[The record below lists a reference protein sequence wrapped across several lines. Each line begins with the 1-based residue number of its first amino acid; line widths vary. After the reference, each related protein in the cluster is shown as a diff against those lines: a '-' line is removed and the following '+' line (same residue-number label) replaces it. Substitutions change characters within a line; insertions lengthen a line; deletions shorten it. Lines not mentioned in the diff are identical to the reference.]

1 MDYFGSTL
9 VYTYRHSF
17 IYNNNNNNI
26 IIIITIMTVYFD
38 VA

>member
-9 VYTYRHSF
+9 VCTYRHSF
-17 IYNNNNNNI
+17 IYNNNII

>member
-17 IYNNNNNNI
+17 IYNNNI
-26 IIIITIMTVYFD
+26 IIIIVITIMTVYFD

>member
-17 IYNNNNNNI
+17 IYNNNNI

>member
-17 IYNNNNNNI
+17 IYNNNNN